1 MTNLANLPAADS
13 LINVHGAKAS
23 AASSRKLIAASEAL
37 AGPALPAALSHLID
51 LHVSRLNG
59 CSYCKLL
66 HLAEARDTGV
76 DEALIAQMGDPA
88 AVAVLD
94 DRRLAA
100 ALVWAEALT
109 LPRDEAELD
118 APRAELARHWSPE
131 EQAAITMKIAL
142 INAWNRLGRGA
153 WHVTEAA

>member
-100 ALVWAEALT
+100 ALTWAEALT

>member
-1 MTNLANLPAADS
+1 MTNLANLPAATS
-13 LINVHGAKAS
+13 LIDIHGSKS
-23 AASSRKLIAASEAL
+23 TAATSRKLMAASEAL
-37 AGPALPAALSHLID
+37 NGPALPAALGHLID

-66 HLAEARDTGV
+66 HLAEARETGV

-88 AVAVLD
+88 AVAALE

-100 ALVWAEALT
+100 ALAWAEALT
-109 LPRDEAELD
+109 LPCDEAALD

-131 EQAAITMKIAL
+131 EQAAITVKIAL